1 MRTPAQWFATD
12 MTFAFDTRDRAAF
25 ERALQQH
32 LARIE
37 SLADTLAHGSNEHRA
52 WIRKAI
58 DDHIAGRPVHNPVL

>member
-1 MRTPAQWFATD
+1 

-37 SLADTLAHGSNEHRA
+37 SLFPAIAHGSEAHRA
-52 WIRKAI
+52 WLKKAI